1 MMGEVIM
8 ANKSARD
15 WLDEI
20 GENPEKFGI
29 TREHLKKVDAL
40 MKKVEEEW
48 GKKPHTGKRK
58 EVDDEGGD

>member
-8 ANKSARD
+8 ANKTARE

-20 GENPEKFGI
+20 DENPEKFGI
-29 TREHLKKVDAL
+29 NREHLKKIDAL

-48 GKKPHTGKRK
+48 GKKL
-58 EVDDEGGD
+58 